1 MDKAQ
6 ATKVHKRLL
15 AVEKALSKV
24 DEALR
29 ELSTEDRAVFS
40 EPMAELW
47 YRLRGKALRAI
58 YTRYPELE
66 PIPDDIDEIDS
77 DLQWKDVTLPKG
89 ISAAE
94 LDAVILSQLK
104 PRSLKVTKIIGD
116 VMTTFRERGL
126 SIGEEIVSARIRWL
140 ADIGRIESFG
150 DLRKW
155 RYSEIALKN

>member
-15 AVEKALSKV
+15 AVEKALSGVEK
-24 DEALR
+24 ALR
-29 ELSTEDRAVFS
+29 ELNAEDRAVFS
-40 EPMAELW
+40 EPMAGLW